1 VEPLTGEQAP
11 KPAGILVVDDRP
23 DGLRTVSAV
32 LSELGERIVTASSGQ
47 EALRLA
53 LEEDFAVILLDV
65 RMPEM
70 DGFETASFLRSR
82 SKTRHTPIIFVT
94 GIDENPHHIER
105 GYAVGAVDCLFKP
118 FLPEVLRS
126 KVRFFLELHRKSEDL
141 ETANDRL
148 KNEIGE
154 RKRAEVERDRAQAEL
169 LQGQKL
175 QATGQL
181 AAGIA
186 HEINNPTSYI
196 LSNLATVR
204 EYLKE
209 LGEHIQGTFD
219 EPVAAASTRPAPPSA
234 LSAGP
239 FRRMGREEVRLLLQD
254 FESAIADCQTGA
266 ERIRNIVRGLR
277 EFVHPDEALL
287 RQVDIRRLLENS
299 VELCTNELKYHV
311 TLHREFDDVPF
322 ITCFPVQIEQVFVNL
337 LVNAAQAM
345 GDRKGEIFLK
355 ASRDWEGVVVS
366 VRDTGPGISR
376 ENLGKL
382 FLPFFTTKPVGKGT
396 GLGLHVAYKIIRS
409 HGGRLEARSEAGK
422 GAEFLVHLPLKP
434 GPKVTAGQVEKEVP

>member
-1 VEPLTGEQAP
+1 MEPSSP
-11 KPAGILVVDDRP
+11 RPAGILVVDDRA

-53 LEEDFAVILLDV
+53 LDEDFAVILLDV
-65 RMPEM
+65 RMPDM

-82 SKTRHTPIIFVT
+82 PKTRHTPIIFVT

-126 KVRFFLELHRKSEDL
+126 KVRFFLDLHRKTEDL
-141 ETANDRL
+141 ASANARL
-148 KNEIGE
+148 KAEIGE
-154 RKRAEVERDRAQAEL
+154 RKRVEVERDRAQAEL

-209 LGEHIQGTFD
+209 LSEHLQGSLE
-219 EPVAAASTRPAPPSA
+219 EPLASPVQGSSPAATARH
-234 LSAGP
+234 
-239 FRRMGREEVRLLLQD
+239 RKMGKDEVRLLLQD
-254 FESAIADCQTGA
+254 FESAIADCLTGA

-287 RQVDIRRLLENS
+287 RQVDLRQLLENS
-299 VELCTNELKYHV
+299 VELCTNELKYQV
-311 TLHREFDDVPF
+311 TLHREFQDVPPV
-322 ITCFPVQIEQVFVNL
+322 TCFPVQIEQVFVNL
-337 LVNAAQAM
+337 LVNAAQAI
-345 GDRKGEIFLK
+345 GNRKGEIHLRT
-355 ASRDWEGVVVS
+355 ARDPEGVVVS
-366 VRDTGPGISR
+366 VRDTGPGISS

-396 GLGLHVAYKIIRS
+396 GLGLHVAYKIVHA
-409 HGGRLEARSEAGK
+409 HGGRLEARSVEGK
-422 GAEFLVHLPLKP
+422 GAEFLVHLPIKP
-434 GPKVTAGQVEKEVP
+434 GLPPENGSGEGNGR

>member
-1 VEPLTGEQAP
+1 MEPLSGQQPP
-11 KPAGILVVDDRP
+11 KPAGILVVDDRA

-53 LEEDFAVILLDV
+53 LEEEFAVILLDV

-82 SKTRHTPIIFVT
+82 PRTRHTPIIFVT

-126 KVRFFLELHRKSEDL
+126 KVRFFLDLHRKSEAL
-141 ETANDRL
+141 ERANDRL
-148 KNEIGE
+148 KGEIVE

-209 LGEHIQGTFD
+209 LGDHLQGTFD
-219 EPVAAASTRPAPPSA
+219 EPVASSSPGIPAAVTRT
-234 LSAGP
+234 
-239 FRRMGREEVRLLLQD
+239 MGKDEIRLLLQD

-299 VELCTNELKYHV
+299 VELCANELKYLV
-311 TLHREFDDVPF
+311 TLHRDFRDVPPV
-322 ITCFPVQIEQVFVNL
+322 TCFPVQIEQVFVNL
-337 LVNAAQAM
+337 LVNAAQAL
-345 GDRKGEIFLK
+345 GDRKGEIFLG
-355 ASRDWEGVVVS
+355 AAPEPGGVVVS
-366 VRDTGPGISR
+366 IRDTGPGISP
-376 ENLGKL
+376 ENLGRL

-396 GLGLHVAYKIIRS
+396 GLGLHVAYKIVRA
-409 HGGRLEARSEAGK
+409 HGGRLEVRSEPGK
-422 GAEFLVHLPLKP
+422 GAEFLVHLPLSP
-434 GPKVTAGQVEKEVP
+434 GVRPAEGGLEKGDP

>member
-1 VEPLTGEQAP
+1 METLSGEPPP
-11 KPAGILVVDDRP
+11 KPTGILVVDDRS

-53 LEEDFAVILLDV
+53 LEEEFAVILLDV

-82 SKTRHTPIIFVT
+82 PKTRHTPIIFVT

-126 KVRFFLELHRKSEDL
+126 KVRFFLDLHRKSEAL
-141 ETANDRL
+141 ERANERL
-148 KNEIGE
+148 KAEIIE

-204 EYLKE
+204 EYLQE
-209 LGEHIQGTFD
+209 LGDQLQATFE
-219 EPVAAASTRPAPPSA
+219 EPVAAASTRPASPASR
-234 LSAGP
+234 STG
-239 FRRMGREEVRLLLQD
+239 RSRMGKDEIRLLLQD
-254 FESAIADCQTGA
+254 FESAINDCQTGA

-287 RQVDIRRLLENS
+287 RAVDIRRLLENS
-299 VELCTNELKYHV
+299 VELCRNELKYLV
-311 TLHREFDDVPF
+311 TLHREFRDVPLV
-322 ITCFPVQIEQVFVNL
+322 TCFPVQIEQVLVNL
-337 LVNAAQAM
+337 LVNAAQAI
-345 GDRKGEIFLK
+345 GDRKGEIFLRV
-355 ASRDWEGVVVS
+355 APEPDGVIVS
-366 VRDTGPGISR
+366 IRDTGPGISP
-376 ENLGKL
+376 ENLSRL

-396 GLGLHVAYKIIRS
+396 GLGLHVAYKIVRA
-409 HGGRLEARSEAGK
+409 HGGRLEARSEPGK
-422 GAEFLVHLPLKP
+422 GAEFVIRLPLKP
-434 GPKVTAGQVEKEVP
+434 EPPSGNGKELP

>member
-1 VEPLTGEQAP
+1 MDPSLGPPAR
-11 KPAGILVVDDRP
+11 PAGILVVDDRP

-53 LEEDFAVILLDV
+53 LDEDFAVILLDV
-65 RMPEM
+65 RMPDM

-82 SKTRHTPIIFVT
+82 PKTRHTPIIFVT

-126 KVRFFLELHRKSEDL
+126 KVRFFLELHRKTEDL
-141 ETANDRL
+141 ASANARL
-148 KNEIGE
+148 KEEIGE
-154 RKRAEVERDRAQAEL
+154 RKRVEVERDRAQAEL

-209 LGEHIQGTFD
+209 LGEHLQGSFE
-219 EPVAAASTRPAPPSA
+219 EPLEASSQGAPAAATARH
-234 LSAGP
+234 
-239 FRRMGREEVRLLLQD
+239 RRMGKDEVRLLLQD
-254 FESAIADCQTGA
+254 FESAIADCLTGA

-287 RQVDIRRLLENS
+287 RQVDLRRLLENS
-299 VELCTNELKYHV
+299 VELCTNELKYQV
-311 TLHREFDDVPF
+311 TLHREFQDIPMV
-322 ITCFPVQIEQVFVNL
+322 TCFPVQIEQVFVNL
-337 LVNAAQAM
+337 LVNAAQAI
-345 GDRKGEIFLK
+345 GNRKGEIHLRT
-355 ASRDWEGVVVS
+355 ACDPEGVVVS
-366 VRDTGPGISR
+366 VRDTGAGISQ
-376 ENLGKL
+376 ENLSKL

-396 GLGLHVAYKIIRS
+396 GLGLHVAYKIVRA
-409 HGGRLEARSEAGK
+409 HGGRLEARSQEGK
-422 GAEFLVHLPLKP
+422 GAEFVVHLPIKP
-434 GPKVTAGQVEKEVP
+434 CPPSEDGADDKDGR

>member
-1 VEPLTGEQAP
+1 MDPVTGEHPPPAQ
-11 KPAGILVVDDRP
+11 AGILVVDDRP

-32 LSELGERIVTASSGQ
+32 LAELGERIVTASSGQ

-53 LEEDFAVILLDV
+53 LDEEFAVILLDV

-82 SKTRHTPIIFVT
+82 PKTRHTPIIFVT
-94 GIDENPHHIER
+94 GIDENPHYIER

-126 KVRFFLELHRKSEDL
+126 KVRFFLELHRKSGAL
-141 ETANDRL
+141 ERANLRL
-148 KNEIGE
+148 KGEIVE

-175 QATGQL
+175 QAMGQL

-186 HEINNPTSYI
+186 HEVNNPTSYI

-209 LGEHIQGTFD
+209 LGAHLEGTLD
-219 EPVAAASTRPAPPSA
+219 ESIVPASGASPAATARK
-234 LSAGP
+234 
-239 FRRMGREEVRLLLQD
+239 MGKDEVRLLLQD
-254 FESAIADCQTGA
+254 FESALTDCQTGA

-299 VELCTNELKYHV
+299 VELCRNELKYRA
-311 TLHREFDDVPF
+311 TLHREFQEIPPV
-322 ITCFPVQIEQVFVNL
+322 TCFPVQIEQVFVNL
-337 LVNAAQAM
+337 LVNAAEAM
-345 GDRKGEIFLK
+345 GEQKGDIFLR
-355 ASRDWEGVVVS
+355 AGSDPDGVVVS
-366 VRDTGPGISR
+366 VRDTGIGISK

-396 GLGLHVAYKIIRS
+396 GLGLHVAYKIVRA
-409 HGGRLEARSEAGK
+409 HGGRLEARSEEGK
-422 GAEFLVHLPLKP
+422 GAEFLVHLPLRP
-434 GPKVTAGQVEKEVP
+434 PPTPAEGTVDRG